1 MGYLPL
7 TLKDPI
13 THMHGLAVYV
23 KEGLP
28 FARYLSL
35 QNSKDY
41 YVSNFRYFTH
51 CLGSFPSIDHL
62 LRLYGRFLIL
72 FNLTKMKYSRS
83 THWLMS
89 LSLKT
94 LIIFIIRTI

>member
-7 TLKDPI
+7 VLKDPI
-13 THMHGLAVYV
+13 THMHGLACYV

-35 QNSKDY
+35 QNSEDY
-41 YVSNFRYFTH
+41 SVSYYHYFTH
-51 CLGSFPSIDHL
+51 GLASFSSIDHL